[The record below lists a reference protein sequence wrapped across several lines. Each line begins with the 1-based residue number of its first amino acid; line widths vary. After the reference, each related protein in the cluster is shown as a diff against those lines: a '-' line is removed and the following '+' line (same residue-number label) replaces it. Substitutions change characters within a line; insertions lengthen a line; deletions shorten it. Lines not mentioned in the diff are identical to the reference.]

1 MNPVYVPWPEIRPGD
16 RVLIR
21 ERRSAREL
29 VVDVAEILPALE
41 GEGAGLR
48 DNTGATIRHHF
59 YDARPVQPDTDLPDQ
74 REIDARFAQLTDTRT
89 R

>member
-1 MNPVYVPWPEIRPGD
+1 MNHSYVPWPEIRPGD
-16 RVLIR
+16 RILIR

-29 VVDVAEILPALE
+29 VVDVAEILPVLE

-48 DNTGATIRHHF
+48 DNSGVTIRHHF
-59 YDARPVQPDTDLPDQ
+59 YDARPVPPDPDLPDQ
-74 REIDARFAQLTDTRT
+74 HEIDARFAQLTDPRT